1 MYGYSDRLL
10 AMTEMDKIVE
20 FPGEMIML
28 YLLRSIISRNETT
41 IHP

>member
-1 MYGYSDRLL
+1 
-10 AMTEMDKIVE
+10 MTEMDKIVE